1 MPVASN
7 QTGLGGYD
15 AKASFGDYLAGGI
28 GGEWQVFEAAPNI
41 ATIVNNACTLDFS
54 ASSSWIVNLVASTAV
69 AITLVNIPVGQAA
82 RMITQQPSS
91 GAGTVT
97 FAGPT
102 LRWSGGSA
110 GQATASAGTID
121 VFVFYSPV
129 PGTVLAGVGMP
140 NC

>member
-7 QTGLGGYD
+7 QTALGGYD

-28 GGEWQVFEAAPNI
+28 GGEWQVFESAPYI

-54 ASSSWIVNLVASTAV
+54 VTSSWIVNLIASTT
-69 AITLVNIPVGQAA
+69 ITISLVNIPAGQAA
-82 RMITQQPSS
+82 RVITQQPSS
-91 GAGTVT
+91 GSGTVT

-110 GQATASAGTID
+110 GQATATASIID
-121 VFVFYSPV
+121 VFVFYSPI